1 MIMRKD
7 CAMGQK
13 QEEIAEGRE
22 LALFQ
27 IKETIY
33 GVNTRDVQEINQN
46 IRITRVHRAPDY
58 VRGVIN
64 LRGEIVTVIDLREK
78 FGLPSVAINED
89 MQVVVVRYK
98 EENIGLLV
106 DSMLDVISVRPQDIM
121 PPPANL
127 DGAIGSYFE
136 GVYQMTE
143 GLVAIVNL
151 NELLKCTIH
160 F

>member
-1 MIMRKD
+1 
-7 CAMGQK
+7 MGQE
-13 QEEIAEGRE
+13 QEEIVEGRE

-33 GVNTRDVQEINQN
+33 GVDTRYVQEINQN
-46 IRITRVHRAPDY
+46 TRITVVHRSPDY

-78 FGLPSVAINED
+78 FGLRSIEINED

-98 EENIGLLV
+98 EEDIGLLV
-106 DSMLDVISVRPQDIM
+106 DSMLDVISVRQGEVS

-127 DGAIGSYFE
+127 DGAVGSYFE
-136 GVYQMTE
+136 GVYQMKE
-143 GLVAIVNL
+143 HLVAVLNL
-151 NELLKCTIH
+151 NELLKSQ
-160 F
+160 FNL

>member
-1 MIMRKD
+1 MD
-7 CAMGQK
+7 QE
-13 QEEIAEGRE
+13 QEEIVEGRE

-27 IKETIY
+27 IKDTIY
-33 GVNTRDVQEINQN
+33 GVDTRYVQEINQN
-46 IRITRVHRAPDY
+46 TRITIVHRAPDY

-78 FGLPSVAINED
+78 FGLESVDINED

-106 DSMLDVISVRPQDIM
+106 DSMLDVIAVRQKEIS

-127 DGAIGSYFE
+127 DGTIGNYFE
-136 GVYQMTE
+136 GVYQMKDD
-143 GLVAIVNL
+143 LVAILNL
-151 NELLKCTIH
+151 NELLKLQYTL
-160 F
+160 